1 MLSGFVTSVNRFLF
15 FFLFSIL
22 LSSILFPPLY
32 YSNGFR
38 HTYTLPYLIAGLSE
52 YMDDGCLGILLHV
65 LFFSNFP
72 CVCYDYYESSL
83 CVVLLPNDAYYVFQ
97 SIIVPNKNY
106 VQLCRNVEAL
116 AQGLPRDRVARV
128 GPKPVGG
135 SVQTKTDGQPLDIF
149 RSSPRLSRRSR
160 SALSF
165 AASLLHSAQS
175 FLH

>member
-1 MLSGFVTSVNRFLF
+1 
-15 FFLFSIL
+15 
-22 LSSILFPPLY
+22 
-32 YSNGFR
+32 
-38 HTYTLPYLIAGLSE
+38 
-52 YMDDGCLGILLHV
+52 MDDGCLGIRLHV

>member
-83 CVVLLPNDAYYVFQ
+83 YVVLLPSDAYYVFQ

>member
-22 LSSILFPPLY
+22 LSSIPFPSPF

-52 YMDDGCLGILLHV
+52 YMDDGCLGIRLHV

>member
-1 MLSGFVTSVNRFLF
+1 
-15 FFLFSIL
+15 
-22 LSSILFPPLY
+22 
-32 YSNGFR
+32 
-38 HTYTLPYLIAGLSE
+38 
-52 YMDDGCLGILLHV
+52 MDDGCLGIRLHV

-128 GPKPVGG
+128 GPKPVEF
-135 SVQTKTDGQPLDIF
+135 STDQTATILT
-149 RSSPRLSRRSR
+149 SSL
-160 SALSF
+160 
-165 AASLLHSAQS
+165 SLLHDPRGAPALSCLLLLPFFIAHKVSFFDVIAPWIASKTRSAT
-175 FLH
+175 